1 MATLGLPGMSGFISE
16 FLAFL
21 GIFETQPVLGVLGV
35 LGMILAALY
44 MLRAVL
50 GTTFGPAKGRWQSL
64 KDTRPAEAVPMLV
77 LLGFIVLIGVYP
89 AVLNDPLYVTLESI
103 VARMGG

>member
-21 GIFETQPVLGVLGV
+21 GIFETRPVLGVLGV

-50 GTTFGPAKGRWQSL
+50 GTTSDQQKDAGR
-64 KDTRPAEAVPMLV
+64 P
-77 LLGFIVLIGVYP
+77 
-89 AVLNDPLYVTLESI
+89 
-103 VARMGG
+103 